1 MRVTMNMLE
10 AGWMKTTAAEKTSI
24 PGVLDGQERNA
35 LVQALRNDDKKRRI
49 AEAKALFDAQ

>member
-1 MRVTMNMLE
+1 VTMNMLE